1 MRIQGPSGSAVA
13 VQTATARRPAAAG
26 FNVADAQTARA
37 PAAAGHLRAL
47 GTIDALVALQA
58 YDDPA
63 ERRRRS
69 VAHGRRA
76 LDMLDSLKLGL
87 LDGSL
92 EPADLHRLKSLS
104 GGFREPS
111 GDPGLD
117 SVMGEIELRVEVEL
131 AKAGIR

>member
-92 EPADLHRLKSLS
+92 EPADLHQLKSLS